1 MIILA
6 RNFIDAEVAHKNILE
21 GQFRLVV
28 KNDRGDVKRDT
39 GWFSNLILDSGLNR
53 WGTGAVSG
61 GIAIGTGTTAP
72 NASQT
77 GLIAQSAFTTT
88 TISAPATGN
97 SGAPPYYGSETVGYR
112 FSLGALNGNY
122 SEVGLGWA
130 TGANMFSR
138 ALIVDALGN
147 PTTIT
152 VTSSEQL
159 DVYYTLR
166 AYAPTA
172 DTSVVTTIGGVSTT
186 VLGRA
191 SLVGNNGWGT
201 GMSQTRVAF
210 NDTTLLVL
218 YTGAIGAITGSPSGT
233 AESQSFGAGFN
244 SNNVYSNNSLTNS
257 TVFTIGLSAGNL
269 VGGIGSCRVRICA
282 ASSYSSYYQYQFT
295 PAIPKNNTQTLSL
308 TFSQS
313 WARRP

>member
-1 MIILA
+1 MIILT
-6 RNFIDAEVAHKNILE
+6 RNFIDAEVTNKMALE

-28 KNDRGDVKRDT
+28 RSADGDIKRDT

-53 WGTGAVSG
+53 WGTGNVSG

-88 TISAPATGN
+88 TITGSTGN
-97 SGAPPYYGSETVGYR
+97 SGASPYYGIETVGYR
-112 FSLGALNGNY
+112 FALGALNGNY
-122 SEVGLGWA
+122 SEVGIGWA

-138 ALIVDALGN
+138 ALIVDGVGN

-166 AYAPTA
+166 AYAPTV
-172 DTSVVTTIGGVSTT
+172 DTSTTVTIGGVSTT

-191 SLVGNNGWGT
+191 SLVSANGWGT
-201 GMSQTRVAF
+201 GMNSAKIGIS
-210 NDTTLLVL
+210 DTTLFIV
-218 YTGAIGAITGSPSGT
+218 YTGAIGAATGSPSGT
-233 AESQSFGAGFN
+233 SEFQPYGTSYNA
-244 SNNVYSNNSLTNS
+244 NNAYVNNSLTNS
-257 TVFTIGLSAGNL
+257 IVFTLGLNYGNL
-269 VGGIGSCRVRICA
+269 AGGIGACRVRPC
-282 ASSYSSYYQYQFT
+282 SSSGYSPFFQYQFT
-295 PAIPKNNTQTLSL
+295 PAIAKTNTKTLSL